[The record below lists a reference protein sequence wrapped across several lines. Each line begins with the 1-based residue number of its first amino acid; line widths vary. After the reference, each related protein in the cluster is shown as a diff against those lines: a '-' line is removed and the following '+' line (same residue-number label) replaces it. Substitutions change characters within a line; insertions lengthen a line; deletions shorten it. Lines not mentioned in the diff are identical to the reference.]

1 MSDGLAT
8 FKICPSLGWAA
19 FTTCFRQAC
28 FIVIVAELWPY
39 PETEFLQF
47 MDSKAEDWRATLRF
61 KEVEGQAIVGSA
73 SKRLLIVTN

>member
-1 MSDGLAT
+1 
-8 FKICPSLGWAA
+8 
-19 FTTCFRQAC
+19 
-28 FIVIVAELWPY
+28 VIVAELWPY

>member
-1 MSDGLAT
+1 
-8 FKICPSLGWAA
+8 
-19 FTTCFRQAC
+19 
-28 FIVIVAELWPY
+28 
-39 PETEFLQF
+39 